1 MGRFESAEV
10 DSPRAWVVLGAAFV
24 STFTVF
30 GLAYSFGAFF
40 KPMAE
45 EFGAGR
51 GATSAVFSITAFLYF
66 LLSSVTGYIADR
78 LGPRPVVAAGAVVMG
93 IGLAL
98 TSRIDRLWL
107 GYLTYGCGVGVGVA
121 CAYVPMVAAVGGW
134 FSRRRNTA
142 LGIAVTGVGGGTL
155 TVAPLAAALIERH
168 GWRTTYLVFGVASA
182 AILLACA
189 ALTPRPPMHIEASEL
204 RLSEAIRTRAFAL
217 LYASALLT
225 CLALFVP
232 MVFLPAFAHDQGAGQ
247 VAAAALVGLIGGA
260 SMVGRLGLG
269 ALADRVGSIRLYQCS
284 FLTLGLS
291 YGIWLAARSYGWLV
305 IFAIV
310 MGTGYGGYVG
320 LAPAVVAELFGVRAL
335 GRVLGAFYT
344 SAGFAALVGP
354 PLAGFVI
361 DRTGS
366 YQWVIAAALAIGMAA
381 FGVLL
386 PLQGH
391 SVITAPVAEL
401 D

>member
-1 MGRFESAEV
+1 MGRFESSEV
-10 DSPRAWVVLGAAFV
+10 DSPRAWVVLGAAFL

-51 GATSAVFSITAFLYF
+51 GATSAVFSITAFAYF
-66 LLSSVTGYIADR
+66 LLSSVTGHIADR

-107 GYLTYGCGVGVGVA
+107 GYLTYGTGVGVGVA
-121 CAYVPMVAAVGGW
+121 CGYVPMIAAVGGW

-155 TVAPLAAALIERH
+155 TIAPLAAALIERH

-189 ALTPRPPMHIEASEL
+189 AVTPRPPMHIEASEL

-217 LYASALLT
+217 LYASSLLT

-232 MVFLPAFAHDQGAGQ
+232 MVFLPAFAHDQGAGK
-247 VAAAALVGLIGGA
+247 VAAAVLVGLIGGA

-269 ALADRVGSIRLYQCS
+269 TLADRVGSIRLYQCS

-291 YGIWLAARSYGWLV
+291 YGIWLAAHSYGWLV
-305 IFAIV
+305 VFAIV

-320 LAPAVVAELFGVRAL
+320 LAPAVVVELFGIRAL
-335 GRVLGAFYT
+335 GRVLGALYT

-366 YQWVIAAALAIGMAA
+366 YQWAITAALAMGMAA

-391 SVITAPVAEL
+391 SAITAPVAEL